1 MLKRFYFSS
10 EFKAKPEIGSNLAV
24 EFNTKFINI
33 AELDLLN
40 DFVKSSAILIKL
52 VLNSAAKLLPISSFV
67 LNSSELLY

>member
-1 MLKRFYFSS
+1 VFKRFYFSS
-10 EFKAKPEIGSNLAV
+10 EFKAKLEIGSNLAV

-33 AELDLLN
+33 AELDLLY